1 MTTGQVATPAWLRRL
16 GRPVR
21 DLKRH
26 RGQLDEDRA
35 SWKVEWRIE
44 RELDDLTRGSHPV
57 IVGPWLS
64 EVGYEALYW
73 VPFLRWV
80 RDAFRLSPD
89 RVVAVS
95 RGGVA
100 SWYAGVADRYAEI
113 WDEVSPD
120 DYASRTRERGQ
131 VKQLEVTPFDRDVV
145 GAVERRLGLSGARVL
160 HPSVMYRLFSLFWSG
175 QRSLGFIDRHTRYER
190 VEAPPLPAGVVL
202 PARYV
207 AVKLYAARA
216 LPDTPGVRRLL
227 AQHVAT
233 LADQAPVVLLDTGL
247 VLDEHTDYA
256 LTDGDRIVSARGWM
270 TPATNLGV
278 QTAIIARSAAFVGTC
293 GSLAWL
299 APMLGVKT
307 SALFVDPKWLHA
319 HLGVALR
326 AVHRAGAAHFAPAD
340 LRAVHPLA
348 EL

>member
-1 MTTGQVATPAWLRRL
+1 MTTSQIAPPDWLRWL

-21 DLKRH
+21 DLRRH

-35 SWKVEWRIE
+35 SWKTEWRIE

-80 RDAFRLSPD
+80 REAFRLSPD

-100 SWYAGVADRYAEI
+100 SWYAGIAHRYAEI
-113 WDEVSPD
+113 WDEVSPET
-120 DYASRTRERGQ
+120 YASRTRERGQ
-131 VKQLEVTPFDRDVV
+131 VKQLEIAPFDREIV
-145 GAVERRLGLSGARVL
+145 GAVERRLGLTGARVL

-190 VEAPPLPAGVVL
+190 IDAPPLPTDAAL
-202 PARYV
+202 PSRYV

-216 LPDTPGVRRLL
+216 LPDTSGIRSLL
-227 AQHVAT
+227 ARHITA
-233 LADQAPVVLLDTGL
+233 LAEQAPVVLLDTGL
-247 VLDEHTDYA
+247 VLDEHTDYDV
-256 LTDGDRIVSARGWM
+256 TVGDRILSAKAWM
-270 TPATNLGV
+270 TPSTNLGV
-278 QTAIIARSAAFVGTC
+278 QTALIAHAAAYVGTC

-299 APMLGVKT
+299 APMLGVNT

-326 AVHRAGAAHFAPAD
+326 AVHRAGAARFAAAD